1 LKRLT
6 KIQPPIY
13 FGVLAVA
20 IPFFFYLV
28 FPNQNFGWDA
38 SEYILRIDA
47 GTANSLFHPHHLIYN
62 AIGFGTL
69 QMLKLL
75 GLSINTAHLM
85 QILNSIATAATLSI
99 FYIVLLRFSTRTI
112 IAAVFTLMFGF
123 TNAVW
128 EYTVEVEVYVVG
140 LLFLTASLMLI
151 TKYLNKDTRPGSWE
165 MIWLGVLG
173 SLACLI
179 HQMNILFVAVIVTFI
194 FLTGHDFKSRAKMF
208 AFYAMPMIV
217 VVGGAYAAVG
227 FALGL
232 LPNIASFLNWMTM
245 YFHVGDW
252 GYFALNKFPIV
263 AYALQKVFFKASFLR
278 DWLITGHIEQSQI
291 VFLILFTIGAVLL
304 ISLVV
309 IFILKF
315 RTILQSNRKLIPILI
330 VWIFVY
336 AIFIFWW
343 DPLTHELWIPILSPL
358 WLVLLLA
365 FEKWKIKFSFKNTFI
380 YSLVGLLLIVNFA
393 DILPN
398 SKLENNEIYQLTVK
412 INQQKINQD
421 SLILIYGPVPVDHYY
436 QLYFKTRLT
445 VRSIDAMSSLTDK
458 SKNDTFERL
467 ESTIGSTLAHGER
480 VFVSANEIDPG
491 TKESLAILGE
501 NRIIKVA
508 DHPEFYRQYQNRLF
522 KVFDYQWRKQTISMY
537 EILPLPQ

>member
-343 DPLTHELWIPILSPL
+343 DPLTHELWIQILSPL

-380 YSLVGLLLIVNFA
+380 F
-393 DILPN
+393 
-398 SKLENNEIYQLTVK
+398 
-412 INQQKINQD
+412 
-421 SLILIYGPVPVDHYY
+421 
-436 QLYFKTRLT
+436 TR
-445 VRSIDAMSSLTDK
+445 RSSS
-458 SKNDTFERL
+458 NC
-467 ESTIGSTLAHGER
+467 
-480 VFVSANEIDPG
+480 
-491 TKESLAILGE
+491 
-501 NRIIKVA
+501 
-508 DHPEFYRQYQNRLF
+508 
-522 KVFDYQWRKQTISMY
+522 
-537 EILPLPQ
+537 

>member
-1 LKRLT
+1 
-6 KIQPPIY
+6 
-13 FGVLAVA
+13 
-20 IPFFFYLV
+20 
-28 FPNQNFGWDA
+28 
-38 SEYILRIDA
+38 
-47 GTANSLFHPHHLIYN
+47 
-62 AIGFGTL
+62 
-69 QMLKLL
+69 
-75 GLSINTAHLM
+75 
-85 QILNSIATAATLSI
+85 
-99 FYIVLLRFSTRTI
+99 
-112 IAAVFTLMFGF
+112 
-123 TNAVW
+123 
-128 EYTVEVEVYVVG
+128 
-140 LLFLTASLMLI
+140 
-151 TKYLNKDTRPGSWE
+151 
-165 MIWLGVLG
+165 
-173 SLACLI
+173 
-179 HQMNILFVAVIVTFI
+179 
-194 FLTGHDFKSRAKMF
+194 
-208 AFYAMPMIV
+208 
-217 VVGGAYAAVG
+217 
-227 FALGL
+227 
-232 LPNIASFLNWMTM
+232 
-245 YFHVGDW
+245 
-252 GYFALNKFPIV
+252 
-263 AYALQKVFFKASFLR
+263 
-278 DWLITGHIEQSQI
+278 LITGHIEQSQI